1 MTETPSLD
9 ERSQA
14 LLRVLVRATDDSAA
28 VIIGAV
34 LVESM
39 LSDALHAKMPNRSK
53 NIDPLSLEGIPLG
66 IAPMAK
72 WAYALGVI
80 DRTVYDTCRA
90 LGKLRNEA
98 AHLISGPTFSL
109 ETTPNKD
116 VVNNMFEKMERTP
129 GSFNNFKR
137 VYEFDTDRKI
147 SEFRMKF
154 DFVALYLSVHIELS
168 PGRTSSKT

>member
-1 MTETPSLD
+1 
-9 ERSQA
+9 
-14 LLRVLVRATDDSAA
+14 
-28 VIIGAV
+28 
-34 LVESM
+34 
-39 LSDALHAKMPNRSK
+39 
-53 NIDPLSLEGIPLG
+53 
-66 IAPMAK
+66 MAK